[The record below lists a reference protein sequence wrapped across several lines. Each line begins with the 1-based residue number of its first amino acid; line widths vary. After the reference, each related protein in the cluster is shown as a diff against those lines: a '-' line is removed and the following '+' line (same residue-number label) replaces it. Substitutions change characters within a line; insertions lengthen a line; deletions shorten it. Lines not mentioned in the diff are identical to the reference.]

1 MMTYFKIAWRNLWRN
16 KRRTLITSASIFFG
30 VFFAI
35 FMSSVQQGT
44 MQNMVDNMVSFYTG
58 YLQIQEE
65 QFNENRSINN
75 SFIPNEYLINSI
87 NSHNAITQY
96 AQRLESF
103 ALAASE
109 LNSFGSMILG
119 IQPEKEDAISGL
131 SKWIIKGNF
140 ITPGSKDVLLGKVL
154 AENLKLVL
162 NDTVVLIGQGYHGV
176 SAAGKYRVAGLLD
189 FPLAEL
195 SRQVVY
201 MDISNCQELFS
212 LPGHLTSIVL
222 MVSNPD
228 EVQGA
233 ATLINQDL
241 PDELRIYRWDELQP
255 ELVNLIEGK
264 LASGKIIKGLLFMII
279 GFGVWGTIIMLM
291 SERKRELG
299 VLIAL
304 GMRKTR
310 LTIMIIIESAY
321 IGILGILLGVV
332 VSLPLVWHLF
342 INPLRVG
349 GKIGETYTK
358 MGFEPIIAFSM
369 QPEVFY
375 SPAITIFIMFA
386 IISIYEIWY
395 IAKLK
400 AVIALRA

>member
-1 MMTYFKIAWRNLWRN
+1 MITYFKIAWRNLWRN
-16 KRRTLITSASIFFG
+16 KRRTLITTASIFFG
-30 VFFAI
+30 VFFAV

-65 QFNENRSINN
+65 QFNENKSINN

-87 NSHNAITQY
+87 NSHNTITQS

-109 LNSFGSMILG
+109 
-119 IQPEKEDAISGL
+119 
-131 SKWIIKGNF
+131 
-140 ITPGSKDVLLGKVL
+140 
-154 AENLKLVL
+154 
-162 NDTVVLIGQGYHGV
+162 
-176 SAAGKYRVAGLLD
+176 
-189 FPLAEL
+189 
-195 SRQVVY
+195 
-201 MDISNCQELFS
+201 
-212 LPGHLTSIVL
+212 
-222 MVSNPD
+222 
-228 EVQGA
+228 
-233 ATLINQDL
+233 
-241 PDELRIYRWDELQP
+241 
-255 ELVNLIEGK
+255 
-264 LASGKIIKGLLFMII
+264 
-279 GFGVWGTIIMLM
+279 
-291 SERKRELG
+291 
-299 VLIAL
+299 LIAL

-321 IGILGILLGVV
+321 IGILRILSGVV

-349 GKIGETYTK
+349 GKIGETYAK

-375 SPAITIFIMFA
+375 SPALTIFIMFA

-400 AVIALRA
+400 TVVAIRA

>member
-1 MMTYFKIAWRNLWRN
+1 MITYFKIAWRNLWRN

-75 SFIPNEYLINSI
+75 SFIPNEYLVNSI
-87 NSHNAITQY
+87 NSHNTITQS

-109 LNSFGSMILG
+109 LNSFGSMIIG

-140 ITPGSKDVLLGKVL
+140 LTPGSKDVLLGKIL
-154 AENLKLVL
+154 AENLKLTL

-228 EVQGA
+228 EVQGT

-321 IGILGILLGVV
+321 IGILGILSGVV

-375 SPAITIFIMFA
+375 SPALTIFIMFA

-400 AVIALRA
+400 TVVALRA